1 MFEISAWVWDG
12 LHHIPVIGTKIGT
25 VLFVGWVTYLIL
37 LGGWIVLQ
45 KREPVAT
52 LSWLLGLALLPY
64 VGFLIY
70 HLLGPQKIQRQRLRR
85 ARSRLHGD
93 ALGGDPGGAAG
104 SLDALEL
111 ATLAQASTGIAPSTA
126 RDVRVLVDGASTYD
140 ALIED
145 IGRAQHQV
153 HLEYYIF
160 MPDRSGTALRDALV
174 ACARRGVR
182 VRLLLDAIGSGRCS
196 RGFLA
201 PLLDAGGELAWFHPT
216 RFWKFWSRP
225 WLNMRTH
232 RKIVVIDSRIGY
244 TGGINITDDE
254 NERLR
259 SDAYRDLHLR
269 IEGDAVRALQLVFAE
284 DWVYVTGSRD
294 FISDI
299 ARTLPEAASGAIS
312 AQVLTSGPDSSWE
325 AIHRLHVGLI
335 HAARQRVWLTT
346 PYFVPGEAAM
356 MALTSAALG
365 GLDVR
370 LMVPRM
376 SDSRLV
382 TLAARSYFDD
392 LLAAGVKIYEYGPRM
407 LHTKA
412 LLVDDASVIIGS
424 ANFDHRSFRLNFE
437 VSVLFQDRG
446 IGERLAA
453 LIEGDFAHAPRVR
466 ADRPRPLLAIR
477 LPEALARLMSP
488 LL

>member
-1 MFEISAWVWDG
+1 MFEVWGLLWDW
-12 LHHIPVIGTKIGT
+12 LHHIPVIGAKLGPTLFIGW
-25 VLFVGWVTYLIL
+25 LTYLVL

-85 ARSRLHGD
+85 ARSRLEGD
-93 ALGGDPGGAAG
+93 ALGSAVGGEAA
-104 SLDALEL
+104 SPEALEL
-111 ATLAQASTGIAPSTA
+111 AKLAQASTGLPPTTA
-126 RDVRVLVDGASTYD
+126 RDVRLLVDGAGKYD

-145 IGRAQHQV
+145 IAHAQHHV

-160 MPDRSGTALRDALV
+160 TPDRSGAALRDALV
-174 ACARRGVR
+174 ACAKRGVR
-182 VRLLLDAIGSGRCS
+182 VRLLLDAIGSGKCS

-201 PLLDAGGELAWFHPT
+201 PLIDAGGELAWFHPT

-232 RKIVVIDSRIGY
+232 RKIVVIDNHIAY

-259 SDAYRDLHLR
+259 KDAYRDLHLR
-269 IEGDAVRALQLVFAE
+269 IEGDAVRSLQLVFAE
-284 DWVYVTGSRD
+284 DWVYVTGDRG

-299 ARTLPEAASGAIS
+299 ARTLPSPEAGDIS

-335 HAARQRVWLTT
+335 HAARQRVWLIT

-382 TLAARSYFDD
+382 TLAARSYYDD
-392 LLAAGVKIYEYGPRM
+392 LMAAGVKIYEYGPRM

-412 LLVDDASVIIGS
+412 LLVDDASVIVGS

-446 IGERLAA
+446 LGERIAK
-453 LIEGDFAHAPRVR
+453 LIEGEFASAPRVR
-466 ADRPRPLLAIR
+466 ADRLRPLFGTR

>member
-1 MFEISAWVWDG
+1 MFDRWAWVWDW
-12 LHHIPVIGTKIGT
+12 LHSIPVIGPKIG
-25 VLFVGWVTYLIL
+25 LALLIGWLTYLIW

-52 LSWLLGLALLPY
+52 VSWLLGLALLPY

-70 HLLGPQKIQRQRLRR
+70 HLLGPQKIHRQRLRR
-85 ARSRLHGD
+85 ARSRLEGD
-93 ALGGDPGGAAG
+93 ALGSSVGGAAG
-104 SLDALEL
+104 SPEALEL
-111 ATLAQASTGIAPSTA
+111 AKLAQASTGLPPSTA
-126 RDVRVLVDGASTYD
+126 RDVRLLIDGAAKYD

-145 IGRAQHQV
+145 LGRAQQHV

-160 MPDRSGTALRDALV
+160 TPDRSGVLVRDALV
-174 ACARRGVR
+174 ACAQRGVR
-182 VRLLLDAIGSGRCS
+182 VRLLLDAIGSGSCS

-225 WLNMRTH
+225 WLNLRTH
-232 RKIVVIDSRIGY
+232 RKIVVIDNRIAY

-269 IEGDAVRALQLVFAE
+269 IEGDAVRALQLVFVE
-284 DWVYVTGSRD
+284 DWVYVTGDRD
-294 FISDI
+294 FISSI
-299 ARTLPEAASGAIS
+299 ARTLPSPEAGEIS

-335 HAARQRVWLTT
+335 HAARKRVWLVT

-356 MALTSAALG
+356 MALSSSALG

-370 LMVPRM
+370 LMVPQM

-382 TLAARSYFDD
+382 TLAARSYYDD

-412 LLVDDASVIIGS
+412 LLVDDASVIVGS

-437 VSVLFQDRG
+437 VSVLFQDRDL
-446 IGERLAA
+446 GERMAK
-453 LIEGDFAHAPRVR
+453 LIGGEFASAPRVR
-466 ADRPRPLLAIR
+466 ADRQRTLFGTR
-477 LPEALARLMSP
+477 LPEALARLLSP